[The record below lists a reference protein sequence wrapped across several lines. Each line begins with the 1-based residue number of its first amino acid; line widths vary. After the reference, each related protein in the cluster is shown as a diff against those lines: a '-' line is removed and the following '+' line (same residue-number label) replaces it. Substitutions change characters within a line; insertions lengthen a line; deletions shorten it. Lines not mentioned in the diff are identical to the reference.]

1 MMEPTPYAVELRN
14 VTKRFGEVV
23 AVDNVSLQIANGEFF
38 ALLGPSGCGKT
49 TTLRMIAGF
58 EFPTAGEI
66 YIQGEYMGETPPFR
80 RRTNMVFQNYAL
92 FPHMSVER
100 NIAFGL
106 EMKRVPRPEIR
117 RRVREALEMVR
128 LSGLGHRRPSQLSGG
143 QQQRV
148 ALARALVNRPSVLL
162 LDEPLGALDLKLRKE
177 MQLELKKLQQQVGI
191 TFVYVTHDQGEA
203 LTMSNR
209 IAVMHQGRVL
219 QVGTP
224 TEIYERP
231 SCRFVADFIGESN
244 FLEGKVVER
253 DAEHLAVLVGEK
265 LLVRATTGPESL
277 LAQRGL
283 LGELAPG
290 RPVTVAVRPEKVRL
304 LREAPPGPFNALPGR
319 VEEAIYVGTETHF
332 RVRLEDGFLL
342 MVRQQNVVS
351 AADSSA
357 YYGGQDRVWVAWPP
371 ESTLILLD

>member
-1 MMEPTPYAVELRN
+1 MEKQPAVELRH
-14 VTKRFGEVV
+14 VTKRFGDVV
-23 AVDNVSLQIANGEFF
+23 AVDDASLEIANGEFF

-58 EFPTAGEI
+58 EFPSEGEI
-66 YIQGEYMGETPPFR
+66 YIQGRYMGETPPFR
-80 RRTNMVFQNYAL
+80 RNTNMVFQNYAL

-117 RRVREALEMVR
+117 RRVQEALEMVH
-128 LSGLGHRRPSQLSGG
+128 LTGLGHRRPAQLSGG

-191 TFVYVTHDQGEA
+191 TFIYVTHDQGEA

-219 QVGTP
+219 QIGTP

-231 SCRFVADFIGESN
+231 NCRFVADFIGESN
-244 FLEGKVVER
+244 FMAGRVVER
-253 DAEHLAVLVGEK
+253 DAEHVAVEVGAK
-265 LLVRATTGPESL
+265 LLIWATAGPESL
-277 LAQRGL
+277 LAQQGRL
-283 LGELAPG
+283 DELVPG
-290 RPVTVAVRPEKVRL
+290 RPVTVAIRPEKIRL
-304 LREAPPGPFNALPGR
+304 LPQAPSGLTNSFPVR
-319 VEEAIYVGTETHF
+319 VEEVIYVGTETHF
-332 RVRLEDGFLL
+332 QVRLEEGSLL

-351 AADSSA
+351 AADPSA
-357 YYGGQDRVWVAWPP
+357 YYGGQDRVLVSWPP